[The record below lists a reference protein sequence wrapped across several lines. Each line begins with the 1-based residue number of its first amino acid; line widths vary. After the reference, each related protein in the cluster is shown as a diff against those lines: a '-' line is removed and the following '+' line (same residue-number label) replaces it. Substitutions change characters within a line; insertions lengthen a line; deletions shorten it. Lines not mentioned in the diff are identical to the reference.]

1 MNTSLKDFLKEID
14 ANRKSFLE
22 ELEELVEPDKEMRS
36 YTTDGKLVGEA
47 GVFTGVDDYDASAN
61 GGIFE
66 LD

>member
-1 MNTSLKDFLKEID
+1 MNIRLEDFLKEIN
-14 ANRKSFLE
+14 ASSKSFLDG
-22 ELEELVEPDKEMRS
+22 LEELVEPAKEMRS